1 MSRDTKELERVM
13 EQLEILGQV
22 VLKTT
27 WDEVADLWQLM
38 YDNYQKLGCERALLI
53 IEQLFADKELRK
65 QVGAARQLHDIANP
79 DQPPDG
85 VLVMLKCAKATL
97 SRNMNDYVKAANKEL
112 SNIQK
117 VREQQ
122 NKMIGWLSFVFITIG
137 TAIGTNIVAVANWIS
152 SLGISPGSVLS
163 SLLLG
168 VVLLASVCGLG
179 KLLLRRQAAP
189 AKRRRLGK
197 ILLAMLVLLL
207 LAGLV
212 LGALV
217 QYGFISA
224 PEGLETPEIGNP
236 VDPPKRSRRLETSEQ
251 FLV

>member
-1 MSRDTKELERVM
+1 M

-65 QVGAARQLHDIANP
+65 QVGAARQLHDIAEP
-79 DQPPDG
+79 DHPPDG

-137 TAIGTNIVAVANWIS
+137 TAIGTNIIEVSRYIS
-152 SLGISPGSVLS
+152 SLRISPVSVLF
-163 SLLLG
+163 SLFLSIL
-168 VVLLASVCGLG
+168 LLASGCGLG
-179 KLLLRRQAAP
+179 MLLLRRQAAP
-189 AKRRRLGK
+189 VKWRLLGK

-207 LAGLV
+207 LVGFV

-224 PEGLETPEIGNP
+224 PEGPEI
-236 VDPPKRSRRLETSEQ
+236 SENWQPQ